1 MKRMNIKI
9 IDDCT
14 TALATCFTR
23 HDDDDDDDDDFC
35 TDDRRPF
42 PERAFVAIVNDGQTD
57 GRTSRN
63 E

>member
-9 IDDCT
+9 IADCT

-23 HDDDDDDDDDFC
+23 HDDDDDDDDIC

-42 PERAFVAIVNDGQTD
+42 PERVFVVIVNDGRTD
-57 GRTSRN
+57 VRVD